1 MVLIDTSIWIDHIR
15 TSDEVLTE
23 LLDGARL
30 SMHPFI
36 MGELAIGH
44 LPDRQRIMRD
54 LHRLPQMAVATP
66 HEVLHLVERHRLFGL
81 GIGYVDAN
89 LLASTKLTPG
99 ASLWTRDKRLRAA
112 AQALSLDAKTT
123 H

>member
-1 MVLIDTSIWIDHIR
+1 
-15 TSDEVLTE
+15 
-23 LLDGARL
+23 
-30 SMHPFI
+30 MHPFVI
-36 MGELAIGH
+36 GELAIGH

-54 LHRLPQMAVATP
+54 LHRSPQMAVATP

-81 GIGYVDAN
+81 GICYVDAN

-112 AQALSLDAKTT
+112 AQALSPDAKTT

>member
-1 MVLIDTSIWIDHIR
+1 
-15 TSDEVLTE
+15 
-23 LLDGARL
+23 
-30 SMHPFI
+30 MHPFI
-36 MGELAIGH
+36 IGELAICH
-44 LPDRQRIMRD
+44 LPDRQRIMQD
-54 LHRLPQMAVATP
+54 LHRLPQVAVATP
-66 HEVLHLVERHRLFGL
+66 HEVLLLVERHRLFGL